1 MNLGDKKAFI
11 FARLGV
17 RIKEGFLS
25 RYFLSVSAC
34 LSTNKGIKCPQ
45 KKSVTYVI
53 MTLLISIYKVITI
66 AGRQNNNFKKKTSE
80 KKLTI
85 EIDQILKEFK
95 VAVKLQ

>member
-34 LSTNKGIKCPQ
+34 LSTNKGIKCP
-45 KKSVTYVI
+45 
-53 MTLLISIYKVITI
+53 
-66 AGRQNNNFKKKTSE
+66 KKKCHICNNDTPY
-80 KKLTI
+80 
-85 EIDQILKEFK
+85 FH
-95 VAVKLQ
+95 LQGDNYCW